1 MKSPF
6 CEKIPPFLWMD
17 VEFRHENCLVT
28 LAMNSLEVALM
39 GERDYIRENM
49 QSTNPFVAKIYTELN
64 ERVEEFDT
72 NQSNVQRASFKIAI
86 IPMVICV
93 LIIA

>member
-1 MKSPF
+1 
-6 CEKIPPFLWMD
+6 
-17 VEFRHENCLVT
+17 
-28 LAMNSLEVALM
+28 
-39 GERDYIRENM
+39 M
-49 QSTNPFVAKIYTELN
+49 QSTNLFVAKIYTELN

-93 LIIA
+93 LIIAYMLFMIL

>member
-1 MKSPF
+1 
-6 CEKIPPFLWMD
+6 
-17 VEFRHENCLVT
+17 
-28 LAMNSLEVALM
+28 M
-39 GERDYIRENM
+39 GKRDYIRENM

-72 NQSNVQRASFKIAI
+72 KSNVQRASFKIAI

-93 LIIA
+93 LIIAYMLFMIL